1 MKTKFLPLFPLS
13 MVAYPRERLNL
24 HVFEPRYRQLIDE
37 CLTQNTTFGIPV
49 FLDDRVQA
57 HGTEMRVAALV
68 QRYDDGRMDVE
79 TEGVEVFKVVNFKN
93 PVPGKLYA
101 GGEVEILTIWGDP
114 QAELVEP
121 LMEKVRELYKILQT
135 DLKLRVSDYDYLSY
149 ELAHKVGLSTG
160 QEYELLSITSEK
172 ERQKY
177 LLDHLVNAIPIVS
190 DMERTKDRIRLNGHF
205 KHFDPLNF

>member
-1 MKTKFLPLFPLS
+1 MKKKFLPMFPLS

-37 CLTQNTTFGIPV
+37 CLAQNTTFGIPV
-49 FLDDRVQA
+49 FLDDRVQS

-79 TEGVEVFKVVNFKN
+79 TEGVEVFKVVNFRN

-149 ELAHKVGLSTG
+149 ELAHKVGLSTV

-177 LLDHLVNAIPIVS
+177 LLDHLVHAIPIVS